1 MTPGVNK
8 RLASH
13 YQTISDHSAVPA
25 SFADPPGVRGTGVPS
40 GGQYPANGVMT
51 YYPRAANGSWMETCT
66 LPAGQKAECTA
77 SLNAFLAR
85 YGKL

>member
-1 MTPGVNK
+1 M
-8 RLASH
+8 
-13 YQTISDHSAVPA
+13 
-25 SFADPPGVRGTGVPS
+25 RGTGVPS

-51 YYPRAANGSWMETCT
+51 YYPRAANGSWVETCI
-66 LPAGQKAECTA
+66 LPPGQKAECTA